1 MYSKLQDGSF
11 MIAGFVA
18 QDSEMKTSQNGK
30 TYTRWSVKVG
40 TRPSQNQNERG
51 EAIWT
56 NCIAWHD
63 IARYAAN
70 IKKGDTVV
78 CIGKLE
84 TSDYNGK
91 TYKTLNC
98 EYINIM
104 GKGAAAPAPAQAP
117 ATANTDNMA
126 YSNLSEFEEILSDG
140 DVPF

>member
-11 MIAGFVA
+11 IIAGFVA
-18 QDSEMKTSQNGK
+18 RDSEMKTSQNGK

-40 TRPSQNQNERG
+40 TKPSQNPNERG

-63 IARYAAN
+63 LARYAAN
-70 IKKGDTVV
+70 IKKGDNVLCV
-78 CIGKLE
+78 GRLE

-98 EYINIM
+98 EYISIM
-104 GKGAAAPAPAQAP
+104 GKGTPSQEL

>member
-1 MYSKLQDGSF
+1 MQDGSF
-11 MIAGFVA
+11 IIAGFIA

-40 TRPSQNQNERG
+40 TKPSQNPNERG

-63 IARYAAN
+63 LARYAAN

-78 CIGKLE
+78 CIGKIE

-104 GKGAAAPAPAQAP
+104 GKGAAVVQTQEPAA
-117 ATANTDNMA
+117 ANAETM
-126 YSNLSEFEEILSDG
+126 NLSEFEEILSDG

>member
-11 MIAGFVA
+11 IIAGFVA

-40 TRPSQNQNERG
+40 TKPSQNQGERG
-51 EAIWT
+51 EAVWT

-63 IARYAAN
+63 LARYAAN
-70 IKKGDTVV
+70 IKKGDNVLCV
-78 CIGKLE
+78 GRLE

-98 EYINIM
+98 EYISIM
-104 GKGAAAPAPAQAP
+104 GKGAPPQEL

-140 DVPF
+140 DMPF

>member
-11 MIAGFVA
+11 IIAGFVA

-30 TYTRWSVKVG
+30 TYTRWSVKAG
-40 TRPSQNQNERG
+40 TKPSQNPNERG

-63 IARYAAN
+63 LARYAAN
-70 IKKGDTVV
+70 IKKGDNVLCV
-78 CIGKLE
+78 GRLE

-98 EYINIM
+98 EYISIM
-104 GKGAAAPAPAQAP
+104 GKGTPSQEL

>member
-11 MIAGFVA
+11 MVSGFVA
-18 QDSEMKTSQNGK
+18 KDAETKTSQNGK
-30 TYTRWSVKVG
+30 TYTKWSVKVA
-40 TRPSQNQNERG
+40 TKPAQNEGERG

-63 IARYAAN
+63 QARAASA
-70 IKKGDTVV
+70 IKKGDTVF

-84 TSDYNGK
+84 TNDYDGK

-98 EYINIM
+98 EYIGIM
-104 GKGAAAPAPAQAP
+104 GKTPAAPA
-117 ATANTDNMA
+117 ATQDSNTAAMD
-126 YSNLSEFEEILSDG
+126 LSDFEEILSDG

>member
-30 TYTRWSVKVG
+30 TYTNWSVKVA
-40 TRPSQNQNERG
+40 TKPSQNPNERG
-51 EAIWT
+51 EAVWT
-56 NCIAWHD
+56 NCRAWHD
-63 IARYAAN
+63 LARYAAN
-70 IKKGDTVV
+70 IKKGDTVM
-78 CIGKLE
+78 CIGKIE

-98 EYINIM
+98 EYVSIM
-104 GKGAAAPAPAQAP
+104 GKGAAAPAPSQEP
-117 ATANTDNMA
+117 TTANTDNMS
-126 YSNLSEFEEILSDG
+126 YNLSDFEEILGDG

>member
-11 MIAGFVA
+11 MISGFVA
-18 QDSEMKTSQNGK
+18 KYAEMKTSQNGK
-30 TYTRWSVKVG
+30 TYTKWSVKVA
-40 TRPSQNQNERG
+40 TKPSQNPNERG
-51 EAIWT
+51 EAVWT

-63 IARYAAN
+63 QARAAGA
-70 IKKGDTVV
+70 IKKGDSVF

-84 TSDYNGK
+84 TNDYEGK

-104 GKGAAAPAPAQAP
+104 GKGAAAPAPAQEP
-117 ATANTDNMA
+117 ATANTDSMA
-126 YSNLSEFEEILSDG
+126 YSNLSDFEEILSDG

>member
-1 MYSKLQDGSF
+1 MYSKMQDGSF
-11 MIAGFVA
+11 IIAGFIA

-40 TRPSQNQNERG
+40 TKPSQNPNERG

-63 IARYAAN
+63 LARYAAN
-70 IKKGDTVV
+70 IRKGDTVV
-78 CIGKLE
+78 CIGKIE
-84 TSDYNGK
+84 TSDYNDK

-104 GKGAAAPAPAQAP
+104 GKGAAVVQTQEPAA
-117 ATANTDNMA
+117 ANAETM
-126 YSNLSEFEEILSDG
+126 NLSEFEEILSDG

>member
-30 TYTRWSVKVG
+30 TYTNWSVKVA
-40 TRPSQNQNERG
+40 TKPSQNPNERG
-51 EAIWT
+51 EAVWT
-56 NCIAWHD
+56 NCRAWHD
-63 IARYAAN
+63 LARYAAN
-70 IKKGDTVV
+70 IKKGDNVLCV
-78 CIGKLE
+78 GKLE

-98 EYINIM
+98 EYVSIM
-104 GKGAAAPAPAQAP
+104 GKGAAAPAPSQEP
-117 ATANTDNMA
+117 TTANTDNMS
-126 YSNLSEFEEILSDG
+126 YNLSDFEVILGDG

>member
-1 MYSKLQDGSF
+1 MYSKMQDGSF
-11 MIAGFVA
+11 IIAGFIA

-40 TRPSQNQNERG
+40 TKPSQNPNECG

-63 IARYAAN
+63 LARYAAN

-78 CIGKLE
+78 CIGKIE

-104 GKGAAAPAPAQAP
+104 GKGAAVVQTQEPAA
-117 ATANTDNMA
+117 ANAETM
-126 YSNLSEFEEILSDG
+126 NLSEFEEILSDG